1 MRSEGRNLDIFYHSP
16 QRMLDAWER
25 QLEAARTDPSFY
37 GVVREDRIAYYQ
49 SKVNELRALCKKT
62 G

>member
-1 MRSEGRNLDIFYHSP
+1 MRSEGRNLDLWYDSP

-37 GVVREDRIAYYQ
+37 GVVREDRIAYYTK
-49 SKVNELRALCKKT
+49 KVEEWRALCK
-62 G
+62 